1 MNAMARRHRLALCA
15 LAAVTVIA
23 VLVAGCGAS
32 SHDTKG
38 GAKMES
44 KTLSRNGLAIAVPPG
59 WDSEAFT
66 NASGM
71 SVYRVGSFEFPDRPD
86 DDVGQIAR
94 SAMGPTDV
102 LINIVDFT
110 AVDPREGPPYDPV
123 TPPLSVDGSE
133 AIQQEGY
140 SVPAAVVRSVRIN
153 GRKLYLSVAFGSA
166 PPSRAQVTAANEVLR
181 TLNTP

>member
-1 MNAMARRHRLALCA
+1 MN
-15 LAAVTVIA
+15 VIA
-23 VLVAGCGAS
+23 RPRLVASSSFAVVAVLGVLAAGCGTS
-32 SHDTKG
+32 SHDNKG
-38 GAKMES
+38 AANMER
-44 KTLSRNGLAIAVPPG
+44 KTLSRNGLALAVPPG

-94 SAMGPTDV
+94 AEMGPTDV

-110 AVDPREGPPYDPV
+110 DVDTREGPPYEPV
-123 TPPLSVDGSE
+123 TPPLTVNGDE

-140 SVPAAVVRSVRIN
+140 TVPAAVVRSVRIH

-166 PPSRAQVTAANEVLR
+166 PPSRAQVAAANGVLR
-181 TLNTP
+181 TVSSP